1 MISFDAQTHT
11 YTSEQG
17 KELISVTTLLKRA
30 GISPNYDNVNPDV
43 LQAKAERG
51 TLIHKE
57 IEDYIKKGEIGFTVE
72 LQEFIRYIT
81 ENEMTVLA
89 SEKMVCNDDVA
100 GTIDLIVM
108 DKFGE
113 IIYVD
118 FKTTYTVHYQSVSW
132 QLSIYKDLDLNND
145 YDDYD
150 KYLNAKLQVWH
161 FCKDGSMEVK
171 ELMEVATEEIDRL
184 YESYI
189 NGTPYL
195 LNVEPQTL
203 TALYEAE
210 KVIAYFEQEKAKA
223 ETNAK
228 LIRQTIVES
237 MKKQGIT
244 KFENDKITITY
255 LPPTK
260 RTVINTAQLLKDHP
274 ELEKEYQKT
283 SRVAEQVRIK
293 LKENTDE

>member
-89 SEKMVCNDDVA
+89 SEKMVFNDDVA

-203 TALYEAE
+203 AALYEAE